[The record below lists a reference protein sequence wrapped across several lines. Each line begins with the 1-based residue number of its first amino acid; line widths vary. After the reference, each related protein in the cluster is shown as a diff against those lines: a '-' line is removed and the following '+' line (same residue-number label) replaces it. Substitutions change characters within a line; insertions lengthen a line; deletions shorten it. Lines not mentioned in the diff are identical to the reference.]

1 MEDILNVYQ
10 LDYSVQNPLVCMD
23 ETSKQLTK
31 ETRVPIPAN
40 TDHVEYYD
48 SEYERN
54 GTANIFMFFNP
65 IEGKRRVD
73 ITDNRTAKDWAHQI
87 KQLVDVD
94 YPEAKIITL
103 VMDNLNTH
111 VGASL
116 YKIFNT
122 KEARRILDKLDFH
135 YTPKHGSWLNMAEIE
150 FSILGR
156 ECLDRRIPDKTA
168 LINEINAWTEERNS
182 KESKIIWRF
191 KNEDARIKL
200 KRLYPLIK

>member
-1 MEDILNVYQ
+1 MQDAENYFSNDVRKILPCVACGRKKT
-10 LDYSVQNPLVCMD
+10 VCD
-23 ETSKQLTK
+23 FEKYNFTYDLCSECGTLFQTP
-31 ETRVPIPAN
+31 RPSI
-40 TDHVEYYD
+40 D

-73 ITDNRTAKDWAHQI
+73 ITDNLTAKDWAHQI
-87 KQLVDVD
+87 KKLVDVD
-94 YPEAKIITL
+94 YPEAKKITL

-116 YKIFNT
+116 YKTFNP

-168 LINEINAWTEERNS
+168 LIN
-182 KESKIIWRF
+182 
-191 KNEDARIKL
+191 
-200 KRLYPLIK
+200 

>member
-10 LDYSVQNPLVCMD
+10 RDYSVHNLLVCMD

-94 YPEAKIITL
+94 YPEAKKITL

-111 VGASL
+111 VGAFL
-116 YKIFNT
+116 YKTFNP

-135 YTPKHGSWLNMAEIE
+135 YTPKHGSWLNMAENE

-168 LINEINAWTEERNS
+168 LINEVNAWTEERNS
-182 KESKIIWRF
+182 KESKIIRCF
-191 KNEDARIKL
+191 ENEDVLIKL

>member
-1 MEDILNVYQ
+1 MSTASLTKQYGKHLKKKINPWQCKEWCIAPQNHAGFVCAMEDILNVYQ
-10 LDYSVQNPLVCMD
+10 LDYSGQNPLVCMD

-94 YPEAKIITL
+94 
-103 VMDNLNTH
+103 
-111 VGASL
+111 
-116 YKIFNT
+116 
-122 KEARRILDKLDFH
+122 
-135 YTPKHGSWLNMAEIE
+135 
-150 FSILGR
+150 
-156 ECLDRRIPDKTA
+156 
-168 LINEINAWTEERNS
+168 
-182 KESKIIWRF
+182 
-191 KNEDARIKL
+191 
-200 KRLYPLIK
+200 

>member
-10 LDYSVQNPLVCMD
+10 GDYSGQNPLVCMD

-94 YPEAKIITL
+94 YPEAKKITL

-116 YKIFNT
+116 YKTFNP

-168 LINEINAWTEERNS
+168 LINEVNAWTEERNS

-191 KNEDARIKL
+191 KNEDDRIKL

>member
-10 LDYSVQNPLVCMD
+10 RDYSVHNPLVCMD

-87 KQLVDVD
+87 RQLVDVD
-94 YPEAKIITL
+94 YPEAKKITL

-116 YKIFNT
+116 YKTFNP

-168 LINEINAWTEERNS
+168 LISEVNAWTNERNS
-182 KESKIIWRF
+182 KKSKIIWRF
-191 KNEDARIKL
+191 KNVDARIKL
-200 KRLYPLIK
+200 KQLYPLI

>member
-10 LDYSVQNPLVCMD
+10 LDYSGQNPLVCMD

-87 KQLVDVD
+87 RQLVDAD
-94 YPEAKIITL
+94 YPEAKKITL

-116 YKIFNT
+116 YKTF
-122 KEARRILDKLDFH
+122 KPQEARRILDKLEFH

-150 FSILGR
+150 FSVLAR
-156 ECLDRRIPDKTA
+156 ECLDRRIPDKSI
-168 LINEINAWTEERNS
+168 LKKEVYAWANKRNS
-182 KESKIIWRF
+182 KKSKITWRF
-191 KNEDARIKL
+191 KKEDARIKL
-200 KRLYPLIK
+200 KRLYPLIE

>member
-10 LDYSVQNPLVCMD
+10 DDYSAQNPLVCMD
-23 ETSKQLTK
+23 ETGKQLTK
-31 ETRVPIPAN
+31 ETRKPIQAN
-40 TDHVEYYD
+40 SDHVEYYD
-48 SEYERN
+48 TEYERN

-73 ITDNRTAKDWAHQI
+73 VTDNRTAKDWAQQI
-87 KQLVDVD
+87 KRLVDVD
-94 YPEAKIITL
+94 YPDAEKITL

-111 VGASL
+111 TGASL
-116 YKIFNT
+116 YKTFDPQ
-122 KEARRILDKLDFH
+122 EARRILDKLDFH

-156 ECLDRRIPDKTA
+156 ECLDRRIPDKPA
-168 LINEINAWTEERNS
+168 LINEVNAWTEKRNS
-182 KESKIIWRF
+182 KGSKIIWRF

-200 KRLYPLIK
+200 KRLYPLIE

>member
-40 TDHVEYYD
+40 TDHIEYYD

-54 GTANIFMFFNP
+54 GTVNIIMFFNP

-94 YPEAKIITL
+94 YPEAKKITL

-111 VGASL
+111 VVCIIVQDIQPQRS
-116 YKIFNT
+116 
-122 KEARRILDKLDFH
+122 
-135 YTPKHGSWLNMAEIE
+135 
-150 FSILGR
+150 
-156 ECLDRRIPDKTA
+156 KT
-168 LINEINAWTEERNS
+168 N
-182 KESKIIWRF
+182 F
-191 KNEDARIKL
+191 G
-200 KRLYPLIK
+200 

>member
-10 LDYSVQNPLVCMD
+10 LDYSGQNPLVCMD

-31 ETRVPIPAN
+31 ETRNSIPAN
-40 TDHVEYYD
+40 SNHVEYYD
-48 SEYERN
+48 TEYQRN
-54 GTANIFMFFNP
+54 GTANLFMFFNP

-73 ITDNRTAKDWAHQI
+73 VTGSRTAEEWAHQI
-87 KQLVDVD
+87 KQLVDID
-94 YPEAKIITL
+94 YPDAKKITL

-116 YKIFNT
+116 YKTF
-122 KEARRILDKLDFH
+122 KPQEARRILDKVDFH

-156 ECLDRRIPDKTA
+156 ECLDRRIEDKVMLQKEVA
-168 LINEINAWTEERNS
+168 AWTNDRNS
-182 KESKIIWRF
+182 KKSKIIWRF
-191 KNEDARIKL
+191 KNEDSRIKL
-200 KRLYPLIK
+200 KRLYPLLE

>member
-10 LDYSVQNPLVCMD
+10 RDYSVHNPLVCMD

-87 KQLVDVD
+87 RQLVDVD
-94 YPEAKIITL
+94 YPEAKKITL

-116 YKIFNT
+116 YKTFNP

-135 YTPKHGSWLNMAEIE
+135 YTPKHGSWLNMDEIE

-168 LINEINAWTEERNS
+168 LISEVNAWTNERNS
-182 KESKIIWRF
+182 KKSKIIWSF
-191 KNEDARIKL
+191 KNEDARVKL
-200 KRLYPLIK
+200 KRLYPLI

>member
-10 LDYSVQNPLVCMD
+10 DDYSAQNPLVCMD
-23 ETSKQLTK
+23 ETGKQLTK
-31 ETRVPIPAN
+31 ETRKPIQAN
-40 TDHVEYYD
+40 SDHVEYYD
-48 SEYERN
+48 TEYERN

-73 ITDNRTAKDWAHQI
+73 VTDNRTAKDWAQQI
-87 KQLVDVD
+87 KRLVDVD
-94 YPEAKIITL
+94 YPDAEKITL

-111 VGASL
+111 AGASL
-116 YKIFNT
+116 YKTFDPQ
-122 KEARRILDKLDFH
+122 EARRILDKLDFH

-156 ECLDRRIPDKTA
+156 ECLDRRIPDKPA
-168 LINEINAWTEERNS
+168 LINEVNAWTEERNS
-182 KESKIIWRF
+182 KGSKIIWRF

-200 KRLYPLIK
+200 KRLYPLIE

>member
-1 MEDILNVYQ
+1 MALISPSTTINGCIVPMPTSL
-10 LDYSVQNPLVCMD
+10 PLINSLA
-23 ETSKQLTK
+23 EITK
-31 ETRVPIPAN
+31 YIRVPIPAN

-54 GTANIFMFFNP
+54 GTANIFMFFNL
-65 IEGKRRVD
+65 IEGKRRDD

-94 YPEAKIITL
+94 YPEAKNITL

-116 YKIFNT
+116 YKTFNP

-135 YTPKHGSWLNMAEIE
+135 YTPKHGGCLNMAEIE

-168 LINEINAWTEERNS
+168 LINEVNAWTEE
-182 KESKIIWRF
+182 
-191 KNEDARIKL
+191 
-200 KRLYPLIK
+200 